1 MINTLTLN
9 PAIDKLLFLPE
20 FKKNITNRLHSDD
33 ASMGGKGTHVS
44 MNLYNM
50 GIKNKAYGVAYGDT
64 GARIIQMLEQ
74 YGIEVH
80 FLQKSEK
87 NSRTNYIIIEENG
100 DCSTLAS
107 PGVLLDK
114 NIIDEITACLI
125 EELEPGDS
133 LILSGDTSNCYDP
146 CVYNYMLQKLK
157 KKRIRIFLDASGPT
171 LEKCLDAS
179 PFLIKPNQD
188 ELSQLC
194 RRDLQTEEDIV
205 SAIESLSSY
214 HIPIIA
220 VSLGGDGSIV
230 KYNDT
235 IYRVIPPEVS
245 VCNTI
250 GCGDC
255 FLSGMIY
262 GIEKKYSI
270 EETLTFATAVSAAT
284 AESRFSVGFD
294 MKRSEELAAQVKVT
308 KMN

>member
-1 MINTLTLN
+1 MIHTLTLN

-20 FKKNITNRLHSDD
+20 FKKNITNRLQSDD

-44 MNLYNM
+44 MNLHNM
-50 GIKNKAYGVAYGDT
+50 GISNRAYGIAYGET
-64 GARIIQMLEQ
+64 GSKIIQMLEQ

-80 FLQKSEK
+80 FLQKPEK

-107 PGVLLDK
+107 PGVSLDQD
-114 NIIDEITACLI
+114 IIDEITARLI
-125 EELEPGDS
+125 EELEPDDS

-157 KKRIRIFLDASGPT
+157 DKKIKIFLDASGPT

-194 RRDLQTEEDIV
+194 GKDLQTEADIV
-205 SAIESLSSY
+205 SAIESLSRCN
-214 HIPIIA
+214 IPIIA

-262 GIEKKYSI
+262 GIEKNYPI
-270 EETLTFATAVSAAT
+270 EKTLTIATAVSAAT

-294 MKRSEELAAQVKVT
+294 PVRAKKLAGQVKIT
-308 KMN
+308 QLN